1 MKLTVVSDE
10 NVIVATSHTPADF
23 AAGSKGTAG
32 LYAGP
37 GQTIDELDVDDEILE
52 SRDGEAL
59 HAHVAELIS
68 GSARTAGP
76 SS

>member
-1 MKLTVVSDE
+1 VKLTVVSDE
-10 NVIVATSHTPADF
+10 NGIVATSHTPAGF

-37 GQTIDELDVDDEILE
+37 GQTIDEVDVDDEILE